1 MGDALANF
9 ATTGKLNFKGLVASI
24 LSDLAKMEI
33 RIAMSKILQQVLGAY
48 LGGVNYA
55 GGTGAAS
62 GTGAYS
68 GFGSSGTQ
76 TITYQANG
84 GVFDG
89 SPSLSAYSGQMV
101 NRPTPFMFAKGAG
114 VMGEAGPEAILPLKR
129 GSDGKLGIAAQG
141 GGGVQL
147 SQTFVIDSNGQ
158 SNDSSTG
165 AANDDALRKFSG
177 KMRDTAKQVI
187 LEEQRQGGSLWRMA
201 HS

>member
-1 MGDALANF
+1 MATSFNSDNTFFSPYAKGD
-9 ATTGKLNFKGLVASI
+9 
-24 LSDLAKMEI
+24 
-33 RIAMSKILQQVLGAY
+33 
-48 LGGVNYA
+48 
-55 GGTGAAS
+55 
-62 GTGAYS
+62 
-68 GFGSSGTQ
+68 
-76 TITYQANG
+76 
-84 GVFDG
+84 VFSG
-89 SPSLSAYSGQMV
+89 SPSLSAYSSQV
-101 NRPTPFMFAKGAG
+101 VSQPTMFAFARGAG

-129 GSDGKLGIAAQG
+129 GSDGKLGVQMQG

-165 AANDDALRKFSG
+165 AANDDAMRQFSG